1 MWVLIYFWCEGCSW
15 FGCLLSLS
23 SACAGCY
30 HLDKEYASAQILNSC
45 RFPGRWGLQLCS
57 VAVTVLFCKPP
68 ERWRRWL
75 ASGHETLA
83 AVSGLTR
90 SQGSWPWC
98 GLAAVAGHASSW
110 RGGGIDLHPFVCR
123 TLGNG
128 SGSSPCLPLESEMV
142 VTTCTHPWN
151 LCGPPISIWRKK
163 LLWYPSPL
171 APLNSGPLCFW
182 RTQASSWAP
191 SVVVFYLVA
200 PSDCLHTANSS
211 SVLWAWPP
219 KPKPQYTSSTC
230 PSGWLDKHFRLW
242 GSGLSWLC
250 PLHICCWAFLW
261 SSIPP
266 SLFQLISSV
275 RGLPSVQKPFPL
287 WQLPPRGKGPVRIPF
302 FIFSFLLPC
311 PVMQRFSCSFGS
323 LSSGIVQ

>member
-1 MWVLIYFWCEGCSW
+1 MQVHRFSTRAGSQEGGGCSCVPLQW
-15 FGCLLSLS
+15 QCYFANPQRGGGGGWHRVMKLLQR
-23 SACAGCY
+23 CQ
-30 HLDKEYASAQILNSC
+30 ASHAP
-45 RFPGRWGLQLCS
+45 REVGPDG
-57 VAVTVLFCKPP
+57 
-68 ERWRRWL
+68 
-75 ASGHETLA
+75 
-83 AVSGLTR
+83 
-90 SQGSWPWC
+90 

-163 LLWYPSPL
+163 LLRYPSPL